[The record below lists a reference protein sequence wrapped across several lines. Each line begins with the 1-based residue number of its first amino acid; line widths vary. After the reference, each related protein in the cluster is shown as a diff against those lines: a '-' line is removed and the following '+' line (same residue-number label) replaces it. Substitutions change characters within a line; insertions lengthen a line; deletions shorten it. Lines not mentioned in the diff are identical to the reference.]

1 MKPNREKLINIM
13 KFYNLKTKQVAK
25 LMKKSEQTVR
35 IWRAQ
40 SGRDITDKNLKM
52 LTLALN
58 HNALI
63 FHRLVF

>member
-1 MKPNREKLINIM
+1 MTENNQAFEKPNREKLIHLM

-40 SGRDITDKNLKM
+40 SGRDITDKNLQT
-52 LTLALN
+52 LTIALN
-58 HNALI
+58 HNT
-63 FHRLVF
+63 